1 MAKGTAEPSTAGK
14 SKRAQGRRAKRKGA
28 SGAPSQAAAPAAAA
42 AEAAPQDSAAPGDED
57 QQSPTV
63 AETVSAIAASLP
75 PAGPAAATAAATAT
89 SSSSS
94 SSSSSSTTSHTKGR
108 GSNAYAYAYNMLG
121 LRSRSEWG
129 GADGKEGRKIR
140 VLDSTLREGE
150 QHPGV
155 SFTNKQRIQIAWML
169 DYFGVD
175 QIEISPVISGDHKE
189 ATKTI
194 IKQKLHADIVAHGR
208 AIRED
213 IDAAIDCG
221 ASWCAAYLGVSD
233 IHLRDK
239 LRITRQEAA
248 RRAVDTVEYAKK
260 HGLRIR
266 FTLEDG
272 SRADPGFLM
281 DLCRQI
287 RDAKVDRISLPDTV
301 GIMHPAGMY
310 EFVRMVRDEVDVA
323 LDVHVHNDMGLAVAN
338 ALSACDAGAD
348 QIHTTIDGIG
358 ERTGI
363 PPLAEVA
370 VALTYLYGSGND
382 FRLDMLQDLSRLI
395 EEYTGI
401 PPYDSKPVV
410 GPTAYKHK
418 AGTHLAAIL
427 RNPAAYEPI
436 PPRAVGNHRRIVFG
450 ELAGKTGAS
459 YLMSLLGL
467 GGADAGSEKRARA
480 VAAGLKEL
488 RMGDLIDLP
497 LSDNLERKISEGE
510 GEDA

>member
-1 MAKGTAEPSTAGK
+1 MAGR
-14 SKRAQGRRAKRKGA
+14 KRAQPATGKRAQPKAGQSAPREDDPNAHAYSYNARGLEERTGR
-28 SGAPSQAAAPAAAA
+28 
-42 AEAAPQDSAAPGDED
+42 
-57 QQSPTV
+57 
-63 AETVSAIAASLP
+63 
-75 PAGPAAATAAATAT
+75 PAGDG
-89 SSSSS
+89 SSS
-94 SSSSSSTTSHTKGR
+94 
-108 GSNAYAYAYNMLG
+108 
-121 LRSRSEWG
+121 
-129 GADGKEGRKIR
+129 RKIR

-175 QIEISPVISGDHKE
+175 QIEISPVISDDHRE

-194 IKQKLHADIVAHGR
+194 IKQGLQADIVSHGR

-213 IDAAIDCG
+213 IDVSIGCDAK
-221 ASWCAAYLGVSD
+221 WCAAYLGVSD
-233 IHLRDK
+233 VHLRDK

-260 HGLRIR
+260 HGLSIR
-266 FTLEDG
+266 FTVEDG
-272 SRADPGFLM
+272 SRADPEFLM
-281 DLCRQI
+281 SLCKQI
-287 RDAKVDRISLPDTV
+287 EEAKVDRISLPDTV

-310 EFVRMVRDEVDVA
+310 EFVKYVRSEISVP

-338 ALSACDAGAD
+338 ALSACDAGVD

-395 EEYTGI
+395 EDYTGM

-410 GPTAYKHK
+410 GSSAYKHK

-436 PPRAVGNHRRIVFG
+436 PPRAVGNRRRIVFG
-450 ELAGKTGAS
+450 GLAGKTGAA

-467 GGADAGSEKRARA
+467 ETSGGDKQARA
-480 VAAGLKEL
+480 VAAGLKGL
-488 RMGDLIDLP
+488 GLGDLIDLP
-497 LSDNLERKISEGE
+497 IDDRLERKMTGT
-510 GEDA
+510 DK